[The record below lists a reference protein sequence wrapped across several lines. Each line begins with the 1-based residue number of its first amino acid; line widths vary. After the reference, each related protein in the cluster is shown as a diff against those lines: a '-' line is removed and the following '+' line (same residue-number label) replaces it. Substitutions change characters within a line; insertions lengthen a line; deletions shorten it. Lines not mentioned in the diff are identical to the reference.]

1 MILADTNVW
10 IEHLRG
16 TRRAC
21 ALEDLLNREQVLFHP
36 WVHGELVLGNLGP
49 KKREIGLYFSLLP
62 TTVAHPLHD
71 LIQFVERESLSGKGL
86 SLIDAQLLYGSVK
99 DDHLLWTFDK
109 ALRKAAERFDR
120 AYENNS
126 P

>member
-16 TRRAC
+16 THRAC
-21 ALEDLLNREQVLFHP
+21 ALEDLLKKEQVLFHP
-36 WVHGELVLGNLGP
+36 WVFGELILGNLGP
-49 KKREIGLYFSLLP
+49 KKQEISLYFSLLQ
-62 TTVAHPLHD
+62 TTVERPVHEVVK
-71 LIQFVERESLSGKGL
+71 FVERESLSGKGL

-99 DDHLLWTFDK
+99 DGYLLWTFDK

-120 AYENNS
+120 AA